1 MTLMSATGA
10 LTRHGAWRSRA
21 GKSYCFLRRRRA
33 AVNDYE
39 QEFHLNRRSLP
50 SFPRQMP
57 NWLASMSNGE
67 TEMTKF
73 KVLSAGL
80 IAAAIMASP
89 VMAREYKHV
98 AKGSDVSATRDVL
111 DCVRA
116 PDVGAF
122 ASDPYTRPPCE
133 PASFN

>member
-1 MTLMSATGA
+1 MT
-10 LTRHGAWRSRA
+10 R
-21 GKSYCFLRRRRA
+21 
-33 AVNDYE
+33 
-39 QEFHLNRRSLP
+39 
-50 SFPRQMP
+50 
-57 NWLASMSNGE
+57 
-67 TEMTKF
+67 F

-80 IAAAIMASP
+80 IAAAIMATP
-89 VMAREYKHV
+89 VMAREYRHV
-98 AKGSDVSATRDVL
+98 AKGSDVSATRGALDVR